1 MVQFNTI
8 SIDEEAHEEEE
19 PPSIDGY
26 ISREI
31 TRLEVT
37 EEDEIGLTR
46 LLRPESEVEEPQISL
61 DYTSCWPL
69 FEGTAYL
76 IPEQSS
82 DSDDEWETAEE
93 KSPSLST
100 SLSPDLTAYSLV
112 TYFFD
117 TSWAGFYYLCPVTPA
132 NEDVDD
138 IALKW
143 YMIMVTMNTVQREL
157 REMRGR
163 NYTSCNN

>member
-1 MVQFNTI
+1 VVQFNTI

-93 KSPSLST
+93 KSPS
-100 SLSPDLTAYSLV
+100 
-112 TYFFD
+112 YFFD